1 MLDQWMKV
9 TAIGAA
15 MVVIISAIIAPSIGG
30 IIWLSRLDFDVNSLQ
45 TDVSQ
50 LQSDVGQLQT
60 DVSQLQSD
68 VGQLQTDVS
77 QLQTDVAQLRSDVE
91 QLQQGQQTIIE
102 ILRTLVD
109 DGAEIRT
116 NLTEHTH
123 GPDGRAQFSLLEDR

>member
-15 MVVIISAIIAPSIGG
+15 MVVIISGIIAPSIAGV
-30 IIWLSRLDFDVNSLQ
+30 IWLSRLDLDVNRLQ
-45 TDVSQ
+45 TDVGQ

-68 VGQLQTDVS
+68 VG

-116 NLTEHTH
+116 DLTEHTH
-123 GPDGRAQFSLLEDR
+123 GPDGRAQFSLEDR